1 MYALHVA
8 KKCVSADMTAQSS
21 LQQKAIDERMCY
33 QIKAA
38 VCSKIF
44 TTNWSLGS
52 WLTFPVN

>member
-33 QIKAA
+33 QIKLQSARRF
-38 VCSKIF
+38 SRLI
-44 TTNWSLGS
+44 GH
-52 WLTFPVN
+52 